1 MTERQK
7 LLNAFIDHIGD
18 ETVIYLDEHVKD
30 VERFIEKFLNEY
42 DRGSW

>member
-30 VERFIEKFLNEY
+30 VDEFIKSFLNGY